1 MRRSP
6 SPPYVRTS
14 PNHLRARARVD
25 AILTGRDELVVPA
38 LFPIEVTSAL
48 ARRAAWPQPQIAAY
62 VARLLA
68 PPCRVVTIGMR
79 SARAASQLAA
89 ATRLRAADAVYVWL
103 ASKEAVLLVSS
114 DQEPRLLRDRSRER
128 RRDDPRCRGCAQGP
142 RPETLTTVR
151 STRSTPAAT
160 RSGPSETGGRGPHR
174 WCS

>member
-1 MRRSP
+1 MKLVLDASVAVAA
-6 SPPYVRTS
+6 VR
-14 PNHLRARARVD
+14 PNEPDHLRARARVD

-38 LFPIEVTSAL
+38 IFPIEVTSAL

-79 SARAASQLAA
+79 SASAASQLAA

-114 DQEPRLLRDRSRER
+114 DAEILQ
-128 RRDDPRCRGCAQGP
+128 RG
-142 RPETLTTVR
+142 
-151 STRSTPAAT
+151 AAVCQVQA
-160 RSGPSETGGRGPHR
+160 P
-174 WCS
+174 